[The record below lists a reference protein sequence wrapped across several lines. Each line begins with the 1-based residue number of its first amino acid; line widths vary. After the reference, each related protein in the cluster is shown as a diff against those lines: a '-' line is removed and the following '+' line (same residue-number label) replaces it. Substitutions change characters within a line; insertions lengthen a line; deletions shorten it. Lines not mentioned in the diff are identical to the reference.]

1 MPISPYLK
9 KLREQIGHDPVLTPG
24 VCVIIFNDKN
34 EVLLH
39 RQSDDG
45 LWHTI
50 GGSIDPH
57 EEPATAALRE
67 AKEETGVDVILD
79 RIVSVYAGPYPTYNN
94 GDQVMFLSIA
104 FAAHLPP
111 GVQPQVADD
120 ESLEMCFFKLTELPD
135 LWEWDRRAILEA
147 AKQNPAAVFYH

>member
-9 KLREQIGHDPVLTPG
+9 KLREKIGHDPVLTPG
-24 VCVIIFNDKN
+24 VCVVIFNHKG

-57 EEPATAALRE
+57 EEPGAAAMRE
-67 AKEETGVDVILD
+67 AKEETGVDVILE
-79 RIVSVYAGPYPTYNN
+79 RVVSVYAGPYPTYNN
-94 GDQVMFLSIA
+94 GDQVMFVSIA
-104 FAAHLPP
+104 FAARLPA
-111 GVQPQVADD
+111 GVEPRVGDN
-120 ESLEMCFFKLTELPD
+120 ESLEMRFFKITELPE
-135 LWEWDRRAILEA
+135 LWEWDRRAVLEA
-147 AKQNPAAVFYH
+147 AKGKPEATFYR